1 MLLPPSPDQ
10 IIQQDFS
17 VKDAP
22 EVDKNLQLSAQQDF
36 TIDGTKERL
45 KEKKRMTP
53 EHHNETMKMGI
64 HIEGKPEVID
74 EIASAITQED

>member
-22 EVDKNLQLSAQQDF
+22 EVDKNLQLSAKQDF
-36 TIDGTKERL
+36 TSMALRKDLR
-45 KEKKRMTP
+45 KRR
-53 EHHNETMKMGI
+53 G
-64 HIEGKPEVID
+64 
-74 EIASAITQED
+74 